1 MFHSC
6 DFSLLLLTIVC
17 TSTNVTLTEAALG
30 VLKSASA
37 RLQEERVSSSDAT
50 IATFN
55 SIEQPQSHFVHELY
69 YSVISKTEE
78 KLPPSLMEEHDVAV
92 EKERWLAKLGSWT
105 DALEMYEDKL
115 MKNPRDFDAAVGC
128 MRCLSASG

>member
-1 MFHSC
+1 M
-6 DFSLLLLTIVC
+6 
-17 TSTNVTLTEAALG
+17 
-30 VLKSASA
+30 LKSASA